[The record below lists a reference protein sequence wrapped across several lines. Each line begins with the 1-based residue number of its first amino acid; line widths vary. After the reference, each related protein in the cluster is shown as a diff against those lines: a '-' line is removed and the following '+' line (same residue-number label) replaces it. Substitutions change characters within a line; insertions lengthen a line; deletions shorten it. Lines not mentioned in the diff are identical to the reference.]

1 MKSNRLKLLT
11 PDFHFHSHSVIF
23 PNTAVAGN
31 VPPRYGFNYFK
42 GSLLY
47 LNYRKHDSSLSL
59 SGIKR
64 RRSFWFCAPVFLKYP
79 PLKLPPLPKHRGC
92 DWRFSLF
99 KCSDW
104 SNLRC
109 VVVKPD
115 RPSYQRSLDCTW
127 FTKCSVI
134 YILTFFFFSY
144 FKTTEVLRGKREG
157 KKSVEAFCTSDLKL
171 FSLLCLWHKNI
182 PSSSLNLFFIC

>member
-134 YILTFFFFSY
+134 YILTFFFFHIS
-144 FKTTEVLRGKREG
+144 KLRKSWEARERE
-157 KKSVEAFCTSDLKL
+157 KNLLKHSVHLIWSCFLSCVYDIRTFLRV
-171 FSLLCLWHKNI
+171 
-182 PSSSLNLFFIC
+182 P